1 MSRIGNKIITI
12 PAGVEVTV
20 EDNNEIKVKGPKGE
34 LTRQFNEVLEFKVE
48 GAEITVTRPNDE
60 KFTRMIHG
68 TSRALLNNMVIG
80 ISDGYTKELE
90 IQGVGYRAAMQG
102 KKLVLNAG
110 YSHPVEFETPE
121 GLTIEVPNQTTIII
135 SGINKQIVGEFAA
148 NVRKVRP
155 PEPYKGKGIRYKGE
169 HVRRKEGKKA
179 K

>member
-12 PAGVEVTV
+12 PTGVEITV
-20 EDNNEIKVKGPKGE
+20 EESNEIKVKGPKGE
-34 LTRQFNEVLEFKVE
+34 LARQFNTAIGFEIE
-48 GAEITVTRPNDE
+48 GTQITVTRPNEE
-60 KFTRMIHG
+60 KFTKMIHG
-68 TSRALLNNMVIG
+68 TSRALLNNMIVG
-80 ISDGYTKELE
+80 VSEGYTKELE
-90 IQGVGYRAAMQG
+90 IIGVGYRAAKQG
-102 KKLVLNAG
+102 TKLVISAG
-110 YSHPVEFETPE
+110 YSHPVEFETPV
-121 GLTIEVPNQTTIII
+121 GLTVEVPAQTQIVI

>member
-20 EDNNEIKVKGPKGE
+20 EETNEIRVKGPKGE
-34 LTRQFNEVLEFKVE
+34 LTRQFNTAISFEIE
-48 GAEITVTRPNDE
+48 GGEITVTRPNEE
-60 KFTRMIHG
+60 KFTKMIHG
-68 TSRALLNNMVIG
+68 TSRALLNNMIVG
-80 ISDGYTKELE
+80 VSEGYTKELE
-90 IQGVGYRAAMQG
+90 IIGVGYRAAKQG
-102 KKLVLNAG
+102 TKLVISAG

-121 GLTIEVPNQTTIII
+121 GLTVEVPTQTQIVI
-135 SGINKQIVGEFAA
+135 SGINKQIVGEFAS